1 MNRTVSNSMS
11 ISMSAASAL
20 AMLVVS
26 GCSRSHDDREPAPSP
41 SPSMTSASPG
51 SPGPAPA
58 PTTPTTSAPTG
69 IAGSQQ
75 DLAKEMDTAE
85 KNGTWQDLRHKWQ
98 GKQVTWSVTRL
109 TSLCHDAALCNVRPF
124 ATVQGVHYGWMPKL
138 ELSSGEYD
146 KLTKGCG
153 ASEPCKVTFTGVLS
167 DFQIS
172 GDAPT
177 SLKFSDVTIVS
188 AG

>member
-1 MNRTVSNSMS
+1 MNRFVDMS
-11 ISMSAASAL
+11 ISAAMVATLAMSVAACSRTSDDTSSPTTSAA
-20 AMLVVS
+20 
-26 GCSRSHDDREPAPSP
+26 
-41 SPSMTSASPG
+41 PG

-58 PTTPTTSAPTG
+58 PAAPTG
-69 IAGSQQ
+69 RAGSQQ
-75 DLAKEMDTAE
+75 DLATEMDAADKT
-85 KNGTWQDLRHKWQ
+85 GTWQDLRHRWQ
-98 GKQVTWSVTRL
+98 GKQVTWTVTRL
-109 TSLCHDAALCNVRPF
+109 APLCHDAVLCNVRPF
-124 ATVQGVHYGWMPKL
+124 STVQGVHYGWMPKL
-138 ELSSGEYD
+138 ELSPTEFD

-153 ASEPCKVTFTGVLS
+153 ASDPCKVTFTGVLS